1 MIRRASFA
9 LLGAALAFSGCGS
22 HGAATSPN
30 DSGAVDSGRAD
41 AGSVVA
47 VKVMVVNMD
56 VLESAPFTNGLALS
70 REVAVRGL
78 PPHSYVHCNSDDVCE
93 ILLGMGYANA
103 ASSISALLHAGALDL
118 SHAYFI
124 VAGVAGVDPTQGT
137 IGSAAWARYVV
148 DIGLSHE
155 IDAREMPGG
164 WPYGYFGL
172 GASSP
177 SAPPA
182 TRAGTE
188 VYQLNENL
196 VQQAYSLSKGAKLT
210 DDPQAIAYR
219 ASYPS
224 APANQPPSVLQCDTT
239 SSDTWFGGAALTQ
252 RARDWTKLMTGGK
265 GVFCMSAQEDNATLT
280 ALSRGAATGKVD
292 MNRVAVLR
300 SASDFTAPYP
310 GQSDSAG
317 LLNYLSQGGL
327 GSSGENLYVA
337 AKPLIDAIVGDWSLW
352 EGGAPAP

>member
-1 MIRRASFA
+1 MTRASLV
-9 LLGAALAFSGCGS
+9 LLGALSALGCGS
-22 HGAATSPN
+22 HGSGASSA
-30 DSGAVDSGRAD
+30 DSGAVDPARAD

-56 VLESAPFTNGLALS
+56 VLEAGPFTSGLALS
-70 REVAVRGL
+70 KEVAVKGL
-78 PPHSYVHCNSDDVCE
+78 PSHSYVHCNSDDVCE

-103 ASSISALLHAGALDL
+103 AASIAALLHAGALDL
-118 SHAYFI
+118 THAYFI
-124 VAGVAGVDPTQGT
+124 IAGVAGVDPMQGT

-148 DIGLSHE
+148 DIGLAHE
-155 IDAREMPGG
+155 IDAREIPSG

-177 SAPPA
+177 TGLPA

-196 VQQAYSLSKGAKLT
+196 LQQAYVLSKGVKLT
-210 DDPQAIAYR
+210 DDMQAIAYR

-224 APANQPPSVLQCDTT
+224 APANQPPTVLQCDTT
-239 SSDTWFGGAALTQ
+239 SADTWFGGTALTQ

-280 ALSRGAATGKVD
+280 ALQRGASTGKVD
-292 MNRVAVLR
+292 MSRVAVLR

-310 GQSDSAG
+310 GQSDSQS

-327 GSSGENLYVA
+327 GSSGANLYA
-337 AKPLIDAIVGDWSLW
+337 AARPLIDAIVGHWSLW